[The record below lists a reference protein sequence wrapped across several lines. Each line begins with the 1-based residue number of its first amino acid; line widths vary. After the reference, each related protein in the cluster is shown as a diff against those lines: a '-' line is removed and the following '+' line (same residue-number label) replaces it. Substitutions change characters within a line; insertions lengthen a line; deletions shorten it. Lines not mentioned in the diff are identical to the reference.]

1 MVESVK
7 WEYTLQIVG
16 ASWKGTRHDE
26 VLEALNR
33 LGDEGWEVF
42 SVENLPNSSKV
53 RVVAKRPLPASIRR
67 RQGWP

>member
-1 MVESVK
+1 MADRVK

-16 ASWKGTRHDE
+16 ASWKGTRHEE

-42 SVENLPNSSKV
+42 SVENLEHSSKV
-53 RVVAKRPLPASIRR
+53 RVVAKRPLPSPIWRH
-67 RQGWP
+67 QGWP

>member
-53 RVVAKRPLPASIRR
+53 RVVAKRPLHSPIRR

>member
-1 MVESVK
+1 MAERVK

-53 RVVAKRPLPASIRR
+53 RVVAKRPLRSPSRR